1 MCIRGA
7 HLLSGD
13 DQPNT
18 NIFCGCK
25 VRPLPDFV
33 QRSHL
38 WFSSGC
44 STPTLAASSTAVV
57 SGVEG
62 VGPASMHACWEASGL
77 CDRGFSSR
85 VRWCSSRVPGC
96 WVLSPADGGYGIAV
110 FILFC
115 KADGSDVSSC
125 VWCVFGD
132 RAREECC
139 RAVPAAGI
147 QGLGVQGWGATGMY
161 VRHGHTGV
169 WLSGAQR
176 LCCRV

>member
-1 MCIRGA
+1 MVQLKGA
-7 HLLSGD
+7 WALG
-13 DQPNT
+13 
-18 NIFCGCK
+18 
-25 VRPLPDFV
+25 
-33 QRSHL
+33 
-38 WFSSGC
+38 
-44 STPTLAASSTAVV
+44 AV
-57 SGVEG
+57 SG
-62 VGPASMHACWEASGL
+62 
-77 CDRGFSSR
+77 
-85 VRWCSSRVPGC
+85 GC
-96 WVLSPADGGYGIAV
+96 GGYGIAV

-147 QGLGVQGWGATGMY
+147 QGLGVQGWGATGIY

-176 LCCRV
+176 SVAGSERFTVQALRVADLRVYGLVWYGIWYGVV